1 MKCDIIAARASLLR
15 LRPAAGLWDSC
26 IRFRTNLSAQMRPSS
41 LVALILPWLL
51 MAATHISPRAPK
63 TDPAGFTDRTEFTAS
78 LCQERSLTALVRV
91 LGGPRPQLLR
101 LGRHPADND
110 KDGIV
115 QDNAPAARIDGV
127 DRAEPALEPLGTLS
141 RSRYALPS
149 HRILSR
155 RASRGP
161 PVFS

>member
-1 MKCDIIAARASLLR
+1 

-26 IRFRTNLSAQMRPSS
+26 HSFRTNLSAQMLRSS
-41 LVALILPWLL
+41 VIALILPWLL
-51 MAATHISPRAPK
+51 VAAATLSPRAPN
-63 TDPAGFTDRTEFTAS
+63 TGPDGLGDARAAFTAS
-78 LCQERSLTALVRV
+78 LRQGSPLAALVRPM
-91 LGGPRPQLLR
+91 GASRSQLLR
-101 LGRHPADND
+101 PGSHPADND
-110 KDGIV
+110 NVIGLG
-115 QDNAPAARIDGV
+115 NAPAARIEGG
-127 DRAEPALEPLGTLS
+127 DRVEPVLEPLGTLC